1 MKQIENNKTMKI
13 TSSPK
18 IHSGMKMVLAFE
30 VKKF

>member
-1 MKQIENNKTMKI
+1 MKQIENKTMKI

-30 VKKF
+30 DKKF